1 MPEQLS
7 QLPQRSGTAAGATA
21 AYPEELFNAL
31 LDLRSSLADQSG
43 RPPYMVFEERTAR
56 EVATYRPATE
66 DELLAT
72 WGMGQTRMR
81 WFGDHILGIV
91 REWVQEHPDAEAA
104 PDRPYDRQRIAA
116 RADDGVVV
124 SFDDPLYQRLR
135 AWRRDRARA
144 DGVPAYTLF
153 TDRTARELAALRP
166 ASEADLR
173 GVWGLGDSRVRAF
186 GADLLEVI
194 RAID

>member
-1 MPEQLS
+1 
-7 QLPQRSGTAAGATA
+7 
-21 AYPEELFNAL
+21 
-31 LDLRSSLADQSG
+31 
-43 RPPYMVFEERTAR
+43 MVFEERTAR
-56 EVATYRPATE
+56 EVATYRPVTE
-66 DELLAT
+66 DDLLAT

-91 REWVQEHPDAEAA
+91 REWAHDHPDAEPA
-104 PDRPYDRQRIAA
+104 PARPYDRQRVAA
-116 RADDGVVV
+116 RVDDGVEV

-135 AWRRDRARA
+135 AWRRDRARI

-173 GVWGLGDSRVRAF
+173 GVWGLGDSWVRAF

-194 RAID
+194 LAGE